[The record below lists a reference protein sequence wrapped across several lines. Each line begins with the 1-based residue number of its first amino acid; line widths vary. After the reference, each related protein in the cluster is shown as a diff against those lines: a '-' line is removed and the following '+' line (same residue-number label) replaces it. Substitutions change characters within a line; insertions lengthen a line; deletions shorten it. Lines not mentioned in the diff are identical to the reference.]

1 MSKSVFESDSTQP
14 EMISSSLPLGATGRI
29 FRKSAEAKKGNDY
42 INHSLEPSWLSV
54 IGCP

>member
-14 EMISSSLPLGATGRI
+14 EMISSSLPLGATGRT

>member
-1 MSKSVFESDSTQP
+1 
-14 EMISSSLPLGATGRI
+14 MISSSLPLGATGRT

-42 INHSLEPSWLSV
+42 INYSLKPSWLSV